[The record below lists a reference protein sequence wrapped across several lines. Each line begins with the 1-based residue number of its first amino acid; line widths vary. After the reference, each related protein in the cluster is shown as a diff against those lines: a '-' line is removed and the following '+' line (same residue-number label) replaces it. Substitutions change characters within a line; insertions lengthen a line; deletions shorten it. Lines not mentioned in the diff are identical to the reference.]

1 VRKKFSIILSSI
13 FFIFSIQN
21 YSYSQNIFD
30 ELKKATDQIQKDLE
44 KPNTKQPPVATPAPA
59 PATPKAPVATP
70 APAPATPKTP
80 VATSAPKS
88 TTPSAELKNFKS
100 SLPICEGS
108 DSTKFDKCK
117 GEEKSGV
124 HYIGEFKNGK
134 FHGKGIM
141 LLKSGYIYEGNFEN
155 DAPYGDTTEIHP
167 VNGQKLVGKFN
178 KKGFHGKVVLIS
190 SDGKNKENQEWKDGE
205 RIK

>member
-1 VRKKFSIILSSI
+1 MKNIFLIILSSF
-13 FFIFSIQN
+13 FFIFSLQN

-44 KPNTKQPPVATPAPA
+44 KPNTKQPPVTTPAPA
-59 PATPKAPVATP
+59 PKAPVATP
-70 APAPATPKTP
+70 APAPAPKAP
-80 VATSAPKS
+80 VATPAPAPKS
-88 TTPSAELKNFKS
+88 ATPSVELKNFKS

-141 LLKSGYIYEGNFEN
+141 LLKSGHIYEGNFEN

>member
-1 VRKKFSIILSSI
+1 MKNNFLIILSSF
-13 FFIFSIQN
+13 FFIFSLQN

-44 KPNTKQPPVATPAPA
+44 KPNTKQPPVTTPAPA
-59 PATPKAPVATP
+59 PKAPVATP
-70 APAPATPKTP
+70 APAPKAP
-80 VATSAPKS
+80 VATPAPKS

-141 LLKSGYIYEGNFEN
+141 LLKSGHIYEGNFEN

>member
-1 VRKKFSIILSSI
+1 MKNNFLIILSSF
-13 FFIFSIQN
+13 FFIFSLQN

-44 KPNTKQPPVATPAPA
+44 KPNTKQPPVTTPAPA
-59 PATPKAPVATP
+59 PKAPVATP
-70 APAPATPKTP
+70 
-80 VATSAPKS
+80 APKS

-141 LLKSGYIYEGNFEN
+141 LLKSGHIYEGNFEN

>member
-1 VRKKFSIILSSI
+1 MLIVLKINFKLRNKFLIILYSI
-13 FFIFSIQN
+13 FFIFSLKN
-21 YSYSQNIFD
+21 YSYSQNILD

-44 KPNTKQPPVATPAPA
+44 KSNTKQPPVTTPAP
-59 PATPKAPVATP
+59 
-70 APAPATPKTP
+70 TPKTP
-80 VATSAPKS
+80 VATPAPTPKS
-88 TTPSAELKNFKS
+88 ATPSVELKNFKS

-141 LLKSGYIYEGNFEN
+141 LTQSGRIYEGSFE
-155 DAPYGDTTEIHP
+155 DDVPHGDVTEIDP
-167 VNGQKLVGKFN
+167 RNGQKLVGKF
-178 KKGFHGKVVLIS
+178 KKGLPHGKMVLIS